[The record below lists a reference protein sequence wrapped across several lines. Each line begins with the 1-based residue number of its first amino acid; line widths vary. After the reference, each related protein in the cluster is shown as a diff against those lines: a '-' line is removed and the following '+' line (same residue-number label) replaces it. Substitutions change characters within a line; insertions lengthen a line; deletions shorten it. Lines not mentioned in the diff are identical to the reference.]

1 MKCIDYLF
9 IMLDKFD
16 KEKSPFKVP
25 ENFFEDFNKTMMEQL
40 PEKEHKAKVIPLWKK
55 VLPWTAV
62 AAVLC
67 GVILNW
73 SNIERA
79 GQNLTADNQNQ
90 QNTEN
95 KMSETMLASYTEED
109 FFLFV
114 EDEVRNAAV
123 QDMYLEAVY

>member
-1 MKCIDYLF
+1 
-9 IMLDKFD
+9 MLDKLN

-25 ENFFEDFNKTMMEQL
+25 ENFFEDFNRNMMEQL
-40 PEKEHKAKVIPLWKK
+40 PEKEHKAKVVPLWKK

-73 SNIERA
+73 SNIQQV

-90 QNTEN
+90 QNIEKVTN
-95 KMSETMLASYTEED
+95 TMLASYTEED

>member
-1 MKCIDYLF
+1 
-9 IMLDKFD
+9 MLDKIN

-25 ENFFEDFNKTMMEQL
+25 ENFFEDFNKNMMEQL
-40 PEKEHKAKVIPLWKK
+40 PKKEHKAKVIPLWKK

-73 SNIERA
+73 SNIERV
-79 GQNLTADNQNQ
+79 GQSLTADNQDQ

-95 KMSETMLASYTEED
+95 GLTDTMLASYTEED
-109 FFLFV
+109 FYLFV

-123 QDMYLEAVY
+123 QDMYMEAIYYSE